1 MMQGLVRAVGWL
13 SKASGIAAAL
23 CLLAACAVVCQM
35 VFMRYVLVAPTIWQ
49 TEFVLY
55 AVVAATLLGSPWV
68 LNSRGHVSVDILPAE
83 LARRGHRRLRGVLA
97 ISSSLLGASF
107 CALLAVSGTRY
118 FHEAWA
124 SGWVTESVW
133 APPLAVV
140 LAPLPIGLGLL
151 CLQYLVELLAL
162 LTGAG
167 VDQSSHAPGAVEDP

>member
-1 MMQGLVRAVGWL
+1 MIQGCVRAVGWL
-13 SKASGIAAAL
+13 SRASGIAAAL

-68 LNSRGHVSVDILPAE
+68 LSSRGHVSVDILPAE
-83 LARRGHRRLRGVLA
+83 LARRGYRRLRRALA

-118 FHEAWA
+118 FHEAWVW
-124 SGWVTESVW
+124 GWVTESVW
-133 APPLAVV
+133 APPLAIV

-151 CLQYLVELLAL
+151 SLQYLVECLAV
-162 LTGAG
+162 LTGTA
-167 VDQSSHAPGAVEDP
+167 VDEPPRPRDAQEGA